1 MSSACPV
8 RYRTE
13 AQQGSIWKG
22 AIKMNRENGSLCT
35 PKITLKESVKKY
47 IDAVDHQKAY
57 DIAETLAF
65 DEKYLS
71 NALGWRTAGS
81 DAEHRAADYLAEK
94 MREIGLTDV
103 EKVAINV
110 DKWQFNGASL
120 TIKGTDVNIM
130 PASYATNGTDAA
142 GITAEIVDVGMGK
155 AADYEGKDVKGKIV
169 VAGVDQWNEAWI
181 DKYMIE
187 ADLHGAA
194 AIVTYSRESGYAAFS
209 DDMINMQ
216 DLCSKDVMPCVSIS
230 RNQYR
235 EIAEAIKGGHSEAVL
250 KVDNVMLPGE
260 GTSYNVIGKIKGRS
274 SEQQIMAAGH
284 YDVYFNGFQDDSC
297 AIGLILAMASGMIE
311 SGYVPENDI
320 VFVAHAAEEWG
331 KIGSQF
337 DWTTGAWE
345 MINHARPEWAG
356 KTIAMF
362 NFELPALYD
371 GEEQFAVQCEP
382 EFAGIVKDFVENSG
396 LLEPPVN
403 NVYPKGYNSVSV
415 DSFCLEDGVS
425 YRASG
430 VPHFINVPGFAE
442 DTPEHA
448 NWNRQHYH
456 TKSDD
461 RSTYNADVMMTNL
474 KAYGAMMMY
483 VDQKPALE
491 MDLTATCDDIAE
503 SFNADTAKAAGIDTA
518 VFDAALAKMRGKVEE
533 HNAQIADVNG
543 RYAEL
548 LEEYRSDKT
557 AAGCADSDNQACGGA
572 DRDELQIKLDAVRAE
587 GRELNRQTL
596 KAFKYMQDYFIG
608 IILVFEI
615 CIKHEPYQRN
625 IELLDGIINALKEG
639 KLSGGEKDPG
649 ALDLAWQLNGSGEF
663 GYYSFSPQ
671 TCDTANVMLFEET
684 NPGRL
689 FWGTGKGFTFA
700 DTSKA
705 TVSLLAKA
713 AAGGDAGT
721 DGAAADGNP
730 ASGAQFAD
738 ETAVYS
744 KALEA
749 QRELMKKA
757 VESEIEAMNKFEI

>member
-1 MSSACPV
+1 MSSICKTGCGCA
-8 RYRTE
+8 E
-13 AQQGSIWKG
+13 AAGTQ
-22 AIKMNRENGSLCT
+22 
-35 PKITLKESVKKY
+35 KITLHEQVEKY
-47 IDAVDHQKAY
+47 INAVDHKTAY

-81 DAEHRAADYLAEK
+81 DAEHRAADYLADK

-110 DKWQFNGASL
+110 DKWQFNDASL
-120 TIKGTDVNIM
+120 TIAGTDVDIM
-130 PASYATNGTDAA
+130 PASYATNGT
-142 GITAEIVDVGMGK
+142 GPEVITAEIVDVGRGH
-155 AADYEGKDVKGKIV
+155 AADYEGKDVTGKIV
-169 VAGVDQWNEAWI
+169 VAGADQWNDAWI
-181 DKYMIE
+181 DKYMNE
-187 ADLHGAA
+187 AKLHGAA
-194 AIVTYSRESGYAAFS
+194 AIITYSLDSGYAAFS

-216 DLCSKDVMPCVSIS
+216 DLCSKDLMPCVSIS

-235 EIAEAIKGGHSEAVL
+235 EIAAAIEAGHTEATL
-250 KVDNVMLPGE
+250 KVDNVMQPGE
-260 GTSYNVIGKIKGRS
+260 GTAYNVIGKIRGRS
-274 SEQQIMAAGH
+274 SEQQILVAGH

-297 AIGLILAMASGMIE
+297 AIGLILAMAQGMLR

-320 VFVAHAAEEWG
+320 VFVAHASEEWG
-331 KIGSQF
+331 KIGTQF

-382 EFAGIVKDFVENSG
+382 EFAHIVKDFVENSG
-396 LLEPPVN
+396 LLKPPVN
-403 NVYPKGYNSVSV
+403 GIYPKGYNSVSV

-430 VPHFINVPGFAE
+430 VPHFINVPGFGE

-474 KAYGAMMMY
+474 NAYGAMVMY
-483 VDQKPALE
+483 VDHKPALE

-503 SFNADTAKAAGIDTA
+503 AFDAGIAKAAGVDA
-518 VFDAALAKMRGKVEE
+518 AEWDAALAKMRAEVEGL
-533 HNAQIADVNG
+533 NAQIADINS
-543 RYAEL
+543 RYEAAL
-548 LEEYRSDKT
+548 ADT
-557 AAGCADSDNQACGGA
+557 AAGS
-572 DRDELQIKLDAVRAE
+572 ELQARLDAIRAE
-587 GRELNRQTL
+587 GREISRKTL
-596 KAFKYMQDYFIG
+596 KAFKYIQDHFVG
-608 IILVFEI
+608 IILTFEI
-615 CIKHEPYQRN
+615 VIKHEAYQRN
-625 IELLDGIINALKEG
+625 IVLLEQITDALESG
-639 KLSGGEKDPG
+639 KMSGDEKDPG
-649 ALDLAWQLNGSGEF
+649 ALDLAWQINGGAEF
-663 GYYSFSPQ
+663 TYYSFSPE
-671 TCDTANVMLFEET
+671 TCRAADSTLFEET

-700 DTSKA
+700 DTSEA

-713 AAGGDAGT
+713 ADAESAGA
-721 DGAAADGNP
+721 DGAGQGAASAAGAEKG
-730 ASGAQFAD
+730 ASAFAD
-738 ETAVYS
+738 EIAIYRRAMAAQQKLLKES
-744 KALEA
+744 MEAEIKAMDA
-749 QRELMKKA
+749 F
-757 VESEIEAMNKFEI
+757 SI